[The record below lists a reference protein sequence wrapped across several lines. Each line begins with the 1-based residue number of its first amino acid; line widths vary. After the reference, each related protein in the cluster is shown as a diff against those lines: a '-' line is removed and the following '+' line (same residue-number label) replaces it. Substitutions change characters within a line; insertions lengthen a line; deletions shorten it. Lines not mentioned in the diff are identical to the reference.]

1 MEPGKDTEFKFAC
14 AMLNDRKYLNSFVLN
29 GEMYL
34 IGGYNEHEGYLDSIL
49 VKPRGKCVF
58 RPKDEW
64 KMMRAMNSFCTVTYK
79 DKIYTIGKLEH
90 RLKEH
95 VGYGV

>member
-14 AMLNDRKYLNSFVLN
+14 AMLNDRNYPNSFVLN

-34 IGGYNEHEGYLDSIL
+34 IGGNNGYECWLDSIL

-64 KMMRAMNSFCTVTYK
+64 KMMRAMNGFCTVAYK
-79 DKIYTIGKLEH
+79 DKVYTIGK
-90 RLKEH
+90 
-95 VGYGV
+95 